1 MNTKKVFYLF
11 FFSSWIPISLQNGE
25 PFPKKTLFFS
35 SQFSSKILAQSFLWF
50 ILVHPYL
57 FVDGHHQFL
66 LELVSVDGPS

>member
-11 FFSSWIPISLQNGE
+11 FLVPESHQPSEWGTFT
-25 PFPKKTLFFS
+25 KKTLFFS
-35 SQFSSKILAQSFLWF
+35 SQFSSKILTQSFLWF

-57 FVDGHHQFL
+57 FVDGHHHFL